1 MERVSYIFHVHN
13 YVFVGSFQDFFTE
26 GRKNSCTEIRKS
38 SKIFKEEIL
47 IFTGKKTL
55 PLVRS
60 RREKTPGI
68 FVLVKMQW
76 VKWHK
81 SIHHHGLKKT
91 DLTP

>member
-1 MERVSYIFHVHN
+1 MYGNPKIVENFH
-13 YVFVGSFQDFFTE
+13 GRDIDFH
-26 GRKNSCTEIRKS
+26 GK
-38 SKIFKEEIL
+38 
-47 IFTGKKTL
+47 KKTL

-68 FVLVKMQW
+68 FVLVKTQW

-81 SIHHHGLKKT
+81 SIHQHGLKKT